1 MKKLSLVMGA
11 LLPVL
16 FFVSTS
22 QAVEID
28 RVVAVVGPDVITLS
42 ELQGEM
48 APALSQL
55 KQRYDGED
63 LARAE
68 EKLRKATVNG
78 LVDKYLQVQ
87 EAKKEGIE
95 VSKEE
100 VDAAIDDIMKKNHMD
115 KAAFDAALENEGYVA
130 DDYKQ
135 NLGDQLLIMRL
146 VGHDVK
152 SRISIK
158 DEDIVKYYN
167 DNKSKF
173 VIPASVKVAHILF
186 PAKDGDMDGALKAAT
201 EARAE
206 IEKGTPFEEMAA
218 KCTGDE
224 GASKTCV
231 LGTFGKGELAP
242 DIEAAAFGLK
252 QGEVSQ
258 PIKSDDK
265 GYQLI
270 KVMEKTE
277 ASSKTLDDARPEIV
291 QELSAQQGE
300 KLFAKWI
307 GELREKAYVDV
318 RE

>member
-1 MKKLSLVMGA
+1 MKKLSIVMGA

-16 FFVSTS
+16 FFVSIS

-28 RVVAVVGPDVITLS
+28 RIVAVVGPDVITLS
-42 ELQGEM
+42 ELESEM
-48 APALSQL
+48 APSLAQL
-55 KQRYDGED
+55 KQRYEGAD

-68 EKLRKATVNG
+68 ERLKKATVNG
-78 LVDKYLQVQ
+78 LVDKCLQIQ

-100 VDAAIDDIMKKNHMD
+100 VDAAISDIMKKNHMD
-115 KAAFDAALENEGYVA
+115 KAAFDAALESEGYVA
-130 DDYKQ
+130 DDYKK

-152 SRISIK
+152 ARITIK
-158 DEDIVKYYN
+158 DEDVVKYYN

-186 PAKDGDMDGALKAAT
+186 PAKDGDTDAALKAAND
-201 EARAE
+201 ARAE
-206 IEKGTPFEEMAA
+206 IEKGTSFEEMAA
-218 KCTGDE
+218 KCTGDDN
-224 GASKTCV
+224 ASKTCV

-242 DIEAAAFGLK
+242 DIEAAAFAMK

-258 PIKSDDK
+258 PIKSDD

-270 KVMEKTE
+270 KVMDKTE
-277 ASSKTLDDARPEIV
+277 ASSKTLEEARPEIV
-291 QELSAQQGE
+291 EELSAQQGE

-307 GELREKAYVDV
+307 GELREKTYVDV